1 MNTRRRHRHFL
12 GFAVLA
18 CAIALAG
25 WSLARA
31 QDKSTDTQSLKGK
44 PAPDFSLQTLDGKT
58 VTLSEQRGSVVLL
71 DFWATWCGPCVAA
84 LPHVQQI
91 SADKDLAERGLKVWA
106 VNAREKNEQVEKF
119 IKQNNYTFTVP
130 MDADGKVLQQYLVRG
145 IPTQVIVG
153 RDGTIKDVFIGF
165 GGEESAKRL
174 HDAIEAA
181 LKEGGST

>member
-1 MNTRRRHRHFL
+1 MNTRRRYFV

-18 CAIALAG
+18 CAVALAG
-25 WSLARA
+25 WSIALA
-31 QDKSTDTQSLKGK
+31 QDRSADTQSLKGK

-58 VTLSEQRGSVVLL
+58 VTLSEQKGSVVLL

-91 SADKDLAERGLKVWA
+91 SADKALAERGLKVWA

-153 RDGTIKDVFIGF
+153 RDGTIKNVFIGF
-165 GGEESAKRL
+165 GGEESVKRL

-181 LKEGGST
+181 LKEGGTT